1 MKEQS
6 NNKRRQARRTF
17 VKSSQQNGHT
27 EKSSTGSRFTYISS
41 IKRTTDDNSNDNN
54 NAPSGVPF
62 GTPSDTSSDMRTSRV
77 FIENTAAAKATTASS
92 AAESSSIQERNQSTA
107 TTQSR
112 VQKSA
117 QKNSQM
123 NTGETKAE
131 EQANARNTEKGAQ
144 PSDSQQSDA
153 TQSNIWH
160 RIAGGLRTAGH
171 GIAWVWNK
179 RIKLPYTLYA
189 VVFLLVTLV
198 LTLAMQWSV
207 MSEPTYAPD
216 ADVDDYTRAME
227 SVVGQLTSFVS
238 DVWLRN
244 DWTFVLN
251 FLVIG
256 LIYFVAVALLNR
268 FWVATAIVGAGLFS
282 FAVANYCKIQLRNEP
297 VIPADLS
304 FISGGNTGEILSFIP
319 EDQLPLVEGALTAVL
334 WFIGVCV
341 ALQFLDKRNG
351 LIPVTYRP
359 SRFVS
364 AKNFLAIV
372 MRFLVFLLSFTLLF
386 SFTWNLSIPNSWSQK
401 FAQKYSDVPQPWS
414 ALDDSRINGP
424 VVNFLRLSHA
434 KVMNEP
440 ENYSKQTMQALAK
453 KYSKQAELINSSRT
467 QNLTDS
473 TVIMILS
480 ESFSDPTRVPGVHLS
495 IDPMPNIRSIEQST
509 TSGVALSPGYGGG
522 TANIEFQA
530 LTGLNAA
537 IFDPSLISMYQ
548 QLTAQQERAFSFNQM
563 WSTRYGKEAST
574 GLHPYYSNM
583 YLRRKVYQTFGFS
596 KFLTLDSKPAF
607 EPQKHVDG
615 NPYVSDAA
623 SYQAVLNQLNERT
636 DPQFIQLITI
646 QNHSP
651 YNNNY
656 PDNEFVEDVQ
666 ANNTDNLTDWEK
678 YSLSIYAKDVQY
690 TDRATVDFL
699 NQLNQINKPIT
710 VIFYGDHL
718 PGIYPTAG
726 SDANNTAA
734 LHEADYFIWSNQ
746 ASASAGTKLAP
757 ETSNFSSSNYFMASA
772 AEHMNAKVT
781 PYLALL
787 TELHRNIP
795 SISRMGSANSGWEN
809 GSDMMLLAEDGT
821 TINSKNLTNEQK
833 NYLNDYLLIQYD
845 ISAGKGYLYDTKFFG
860 DKSSL

>member
-6 NNKRRQARRTF
+6 KSEQTRRIFVNNSQQRNRSKNDGSDSRFVYIASTQRSSSAGKSTDKNAGINATSDTHKTHIATKRSALPKSAATQQSAEESSEKRAISQRSEQKTSKQSVQFSNERRTKRSTQA
-17 VKSSQQNGHT
+17 KSQ
-27 EKSSTGSRFTYISS
+27 
-41 IKRTTDDNSNDNN
+41 
-54 NAPSGVPF
+54 
-62 GTPSDTSSDMRTSRV
+62 
-77 FIENTAAAKATTASS
+77 TA
-92 AAESSSIQERNQSTA
+92 
-107 TTQSR
+107 
-112 VQKSA
+112 
-117 QKNSQM
+117 
-123 NTGETKAE
+123 ET
-131 EQANARNTEKGAQ
+131 
-144 PSDSQQSDA
+144 QQSETHQ
-153 TQSNIWH
+153 TQQSHILR
-160 RIAGGLRTAGH
+160 RIGSGLRTVGH

-179 RIKLPYTLYA
+179 RIKLPYTLYV

-216 ADVDDYTRAME
+216 ADVDDYTKAVQ

-256 LIYFVAVALLNR
+256 LIYFVVVSLLNR
-268 FWVATAIVGAGLFS
+268 FWIATAIVGAGLFG
-282 FAVANYCKIQLRNEP
+282 FAIANYCKIRLRNEP

-304 FISGGNTGEILSFIP
+304 FISGGNTGEIVSFIP
-319 EDQLPLVEGALTAVL
+319 EDQLPLVEDALTAVL

-341 ALQFLDKRNG
+341 VLQFLDKRNG

-364 AKNFLAIV
+364 FKNFAAIV
-372 MRFLVFLLSFTLLF
+372 ARFLVFLLSFTLLF
-386 SFTWNLSIPNSWSQK
+386 SFTWNLNMPNSWAQK
-401 FAQKYSDVPQPWS
+401 FAQKYSDIPQPWS
-414 ALDDSRINGP
+414 ALDDSRLNGP
-424 VVNFLRLSHA
+424 VINFLRLSHA

-440 ENYSKQTMQALAK
+440 RNYSKQTMQALAQ
-453 KYSKQAELINSSRT
+453 KYKDKAETINANRT
-467 QNLTDS
+467 QNLTDN

-537 IFDPSLISMYQ
+537 IFDPSLVSMYQ
-548 QLTAQQERAFSFNQM
+548 QLTAQQKRAFSFNQM
-563 WSTRYGKEAST
+563 WSARYGKEAST

-596 KFLTLDSKPAF
+596 KFLTLDSKPVF
-607 EPQKHVDG
+607 EPQQHVDG

-656 PDNEFVEDVQ
+656 PNNEFIEDVQ

-690 TDRATVDFL
+690 TDQATVDFL

-757 ETSNFSSSNYFMASA
+757 ETSSYSSSNYFMASA

-787 TELHRNIP
+787 TELHNEIP
-795 SISRMGSANSGWEN
+795 SISRMGSANSGWEHS
-809 GSDMMLLAEDGT
+809 SDMMLLAEDGT
-821 TINSKNLTNEQK
+821 AINSENLTNEQK
-833 NYLNDYLLIQYD
+833 TYLNDYRLIQYD
-845 ISAGKGYLYDTKFFG
+845 ISAGKGYLYDTKFFE
-860 DKSSL
+860 D

>member
-1 MKEQS
+1 MKEQG
-6 NNKRRQARRTF
+6 NCKRKQAQRTF
-17 VKSSQQNGHT
+17 VNGGQQSEYT
-27 EKSSTGSRFTYISS
+27 EKSGTSSRFTYISS
-41 IKRTTDDNSNDNN
+41 TKRTTQDANSDDNN
-54 NAPSGVPF
+54 
-62 GTPSDTSSDMRTSRV
+62 TTSDARKSRV
-77 FIENTAAAKATTASS
+77 FVENNATPQAPTELS
-92 AAESSSIQERNQSTA
+92 AAESSSIHERNQSTV
-107 TTQSR
+107 TIQND

-117 QKNSQM
+117 QNDSQM

-216 ADVDDYTRAME
+216 ADVDDYTKAVQ

-256 LIYFVAVALLNR
+256 LIYFVVVSLLNR

-304 FISGGNTGEILSFIP
+304 FISGGNTGEIVSFIP

-334 WFIGVCV
+334 WFVGICV
-341 ALQFLDKRNG
+341 VLQFLDKRNG

-372 MRFLVFLLSFTLLF
+372 ARFLVFLLSFTLLF
-386 SFTWNLSIPNSWSQK
+386 SFTWNLNVRGSWAQE
-401 FAQKYSDVPQPWS
+401 FAQEYSDNPQPWN
-414 ALDDSRINGP
+414 ALGDSQINGP
-424 VVNFLRLSHA
+424 AVNFLRLSHV
-434 KVMNEP
+434 KVMDKP
-440 ENYSKQTMQALAK
+440 ENYSKQTMQTLAK
-453 KYSKQAELINSSRT
+453 KYAERAENINTSRT

-537 IFDPSLISMYQ
+537 IFDPSLVSMYQ
-548 QLTAQQERAFSFNQM
+548 QLTAQQKQAFSFNQM
-563 WSTRYGKEAST
+563 WRARYGKEAST

-596 KFLTLDSKPAF
+596 RFMTLDSDPAF
-607 EPQKHVDG
+607 EPQDYIDG
-615 NPYVSDAA
+615 TQYVSDAA
-623 SYQAVLNQLNERT
+623 SYQAVLNQLNTRE
-636 DPQFIQLITI
+636 DPQFIQLITM
-646 QNHSP
+646 QNHQP
-651 YNNNY
+651 YNSNF

-690 TDRATVDFL
+690 TDRATIDLL
-699 NQLNQINKPIT
+699 NQLNQINRPIT

-718 PGIYPTAG
+718 PSIYPTA
-726 SDANNTAA
+726 SNDANNTAA

-746 ASASAGTKLAP
+746 ASASANTKLAP
-757 ETSNFSSSNYFMASA
+757 ETSNYSSSSYFMASA

-787 TELHRNIP
+787 TELHNNVP
-795 SISRMGSANSGWEN
+795 SISRMGSASAGWQT
-809 GSDMMLLAEDGT
+809 GASSMMLNQDGA
-821 TINSKNLTNEQK
+821 TINQKDLTKQQEQ
-833 NYLNDYLLIQYD
+833 YLDDYRLIQYD
-845 ISAGKGYLYDTKFFG
+845 ITAGKGYLYNMNFFE
-860 DKSSL
+860 

>member
-62 GTPSDTSSDMRTSRV
+62 GTPSDTSSDMRTSRI

-131 EQANARNTEKGAQ
+131 EQADVRNTKSGTQ
-144 PSDSQQSDA
+144 PSDSRQSDT

-171 GIAWVWNK
+171 SIAWVWNK

-189 VVFLLVTLV
+189 VVFLLVTFV

-216 ADVDDYTRAME
+216 ADVDDYTRAMQ

-256 LIYFVAVALLNR
+256 LMYFVVVALLNR
-268 FWVATAIVGAGLFS
+268 FWVATAIVGAGLFG
-282 FAVANYCKIQLRNEP
+282 FAIANYCKIRLRNEP
-297 VIPADLS
+297 IIPADLS
-304 FISGGNTGEILSFIP
+304 FISGGNTGEIVSFIP

-334 WFIGVCV
+334 WFVGVCV
-341 ALQFLDKRNG
+341 VLQFLDKRNG

-372 MRFLVFLLSFTLLF
+372 TRFLVFLLSFTLLF
-386 SFTWNLSIPNSWSQK
+386 SFTWNLSIRNSW
-401 FAQKYSDVPQPWS
+401 AQEFTKKYSDKPEPWN
-414 ALDDSRINGP
+414 ALGDASNNGP
-424 VVNFLRLSHA
+424 MMNFLRLSHV
-434 KVMNEP
+434 KVMEQP
-440 ENYSKQTMQALAK
+440 ANYSKETMQALAQKYGK
-453 KYSKQAELINSSRT
+453 KAEDINSSRT

-495 IDPMPNIRSIEQST
+495 IDPMPHIRSIEQNT
-509 TSGVALSPGYGGG
+509 TSGLALSPGYGGG

-548 QLTAQQERAFSFNQM
+548 QLAAQQKRAFSFNQM
-563 WSTRYGKEAST
+563 WNARYGKEAST
-574 GLHPYYSNM
+574 GLHPFHSNM

-596 KFLTLDSKPAF
+596 KFLTLDSEPEF
-607 EPQKHVDG
+607 EPQDYIDG
-615 NPYVSDAA
+615 GQYVSDAA
-623 SYQAVLNQLNERT
+623 SYQAVLNQLT
-636 DPQFIQLITI
+636 KHKDPQFIKLITI
-646 QNHSP
+646 QNHQP
-651 YNNNY
+651 YNSNY
-656 PDNEFVEDVQ
+656 PNNEFVEDVH

-678 YSLSIYAKDVQY
+678 YSLSIYAKDIQY
-690 TDRATVDFL
+690 TDQATTNFL
-699 NQLNQINKPIT
+699 NQLNQINRPIT
-710 VIFYGDHL
+710 VILYGDHL
-718 PGIYPTAG
+718 PGIYTTA
-726 SDANNTAA
+726 SNDINNIAA
-734 LHEADYFIWSNQ
+734 LHETDYFIWSNQ
-746 ASASAGTKLAP
+746 ASISAGVKLSP
-757 ETSNFSSSNYFMASA
+757 EKSNYSSSNYFMATA

-787 TELHRNIP
+787 TELHNKIP
-795 SISRMGSANSGWEN
+795 SISRMGSSNTKWEN
-809 GSDMMLLAEDGT
+809 SSAMMLLAENGT
-821 TINSKNLTNEQK
+821 TIGSKSLTKEQK
-833 NYLNDYLLIQYD
+833 TYLDDYRLIQYD
-845 ISAGKGYLYDTKFFG
+845 ITAGKGYLYDTKFFE
-860 DKSSL
+860 